1 MKQKD
6 LKQKAS
12 RVLTG
17 MGDAIRGEK
26 VTAQCRTAHKATV
39 LAGSSTHQIQQAKL
53 EGSVFCVIDRPLN
66 FLRDLPSTK
75 P

>member
-6 LKQKAS
+6 LKQSAA

-26 VTAQCRTAHKATV
+26 ITAQFRTMHKPV
-39 LAGSSTHQIQQAKL
+39 ILAGSSTHQIQQSKL
-53 EGSVFCVIDRPLN
+53 EGTVFCVIDRPLN
-66 FLRDLPSTK
+66 FLRDLPK
-75 P
+75 